1 MGSTLGKSMQSSKLE
16 TWQKK
21 SAWPLVVFSLI
32 YTFAYVYP
40 IFAFPISNVW
50 NEIFH
55 AVEYII
61 WAGFVVDYAVQVL
74 LATNKKEFFRSEIIS
89 IILVA
94 VPFLRPVRAIR
105 GIVFLR
111 HASTR
116 PEDSKL
122 MTLPW
127 MIASLGA
134 LMMLIMAAA
143 VLNVERFAPNS
154 TIHNTGD
161 ALWWS
166 LVTVTTIGYGDKYPV
181 TGEGR
186 VLAAVLIIFGIGLV
200 ASLTGYFASTI
211 IKQVST
217 NVGDV
222 VKENK

>member
-1 MGSTLGKSMQSSKLE
+1 MQNTILK

-21 SAWPLVVFSLI
+21 SAWPLVILSLL
-32 YTFAYVYP
+32 YTFAYVFP
-40 IFAFPISNVW
+40 IFAFPIPNFWNNV
-50 NEIFH
+50 FH
-55 AVEYII
+55 STEYTI
-61 WAGFVVDYAVQVL
+61 WALFVIDYGVQVK
-74 LATNKKEFFRSEIIS
+74 LASNKKEFFRSEVIS
-89 IILVA
+89 MVLV
-94 VPFLRPVRAIR
+94 VIPFLRPIRAIR

-116 PEDSKL
+116 PEDSVL

-127 MIASLGA
+127 VIASVGA

-186 VLAAVLIIFGIGLV
+186 ILAAVLIIFGIGLV
-200 ASLTGYFASTI
+200 ASLTGYFASAI

-217 NVGDV
+217 SVSDAI
-222 VKENK
+222 KESQ